1 MLRVL
6 IVEDEE
12 IILKW
17 LTYANDWLGMGCVV
31 VDTATDGIEGLKK
44 LETTGCDVVI
54 TDIKMPRMSG
64 IEMLETAAALGITG
78 FLSIVLT
85 SYADFEYA
93 QRAIKLHAFDYL
105 LKPIDSEKLKDVMRR
120 VALELGKAA
129 PQPPTIE
136 PIIHLELDN
145 LALESNSYVS
155 YAVDR
160 IRENY
165 RDKLSIDLIAEEQ
178 GISSSY
184 LTRKFKSVTSM
195 TFLDMLNQYRVQK
208 SLEFL
213 LQGRYRVYEVSDMT
227 GFSDYKHFCHVF
239 RKYVGKSPTE
249 FLREVGS
256 KNPELP
262 SKTDPT

>member
-12 IILKW
+12 IIRKW
-17 LTYANDWLGMGCVV
+17 LTYGNNWLEMGCVV
-31 VDTATDGIEGLKK
+31 VDTATDGIDGLEK

-64 IEMLETAAALGITG
+64 IEMLEAAAALGITG

-120 VALELGKAA
+120 IALRLGVETAA
-129 PQPPTIE
+129 PPAFE
-136 PIIHLELDN
+136 PIINLGPDN
-145 LALESNSYVS
+145 LDLESNSYVA
-155 YAVDR
+155 YAVGR

-165 RDKLSIDLIAEEQ
+165 CDKLSIDLIAEELNV
-178 GISSSY
+178 SSSY
-184 LTRKFKSVTSM
+184 LTRKFKTVTSM

-208 SLEFL
+208 ALEFL
-213 LQGRYRVYEVSDMT
+213 LQGGYRVYEVSDMT

-239 RKYVGKSPTE
+239 RKYVGKAPTE
-249 FLREVGS
+249 FLREVGG
-256 KNPELP
+256 KKAELAQQG
-262 SKTDPT
+262 